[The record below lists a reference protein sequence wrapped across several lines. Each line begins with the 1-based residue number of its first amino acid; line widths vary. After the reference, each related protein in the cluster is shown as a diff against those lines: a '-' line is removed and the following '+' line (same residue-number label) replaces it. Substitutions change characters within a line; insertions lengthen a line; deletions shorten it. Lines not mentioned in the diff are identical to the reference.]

1 VAVKDVDS
9 VGVEAASSVGAGS
22 RRPGKRRRGHGW
34 HSCGLDE
41 DFCTMVGHAGG
52 GDRDFFLASRWTDN
66 SGSIHID
73 GRHRFQTTKKHIIP
87 YAVYDEL
94 VVVHYGDVNDHQ
106 PSPDDSAMR
115 VVTPL

>member
-52 GDRDFFLASRWTDN
+52 DRDFFWPV
-66 SGSIHID
+66 D
-73 GRHRFQTTKKHIIP
+73 GQTTRVQYTLMDGI
-87 YAVYDEL
+87 
-94 VVVHYGDVNDHQ
+94 
-106 PSPDDSAMR
+106 DSKR
-115 VVTPL
+115 QKSISYHTPCMTSLSSYIMVM

>member
-1 VAVKDVDS
+1 M
-9 VGVEAASSVGAGS
+9 GGTRAGLTRIFARWS
-22 RRPGKRRRGHGW
+22 GMQ
-34 HSCGLDE
+34 E
-41 DFCTMVGHAGG
+41 EVTEI
-52 GDRDFFLASRWTDN
+52 FLASRWTDN